1 MTFPAMC
8 KVAGRYDDHEREG
21 DKESDIWFIDYG
33 DLFKVPLEF

>member
-21 DKESDIWFIDYG
+21 EKESNIWFIDYR